1 MCPREAGPC
10 VQTGVSPQSLDPG
23 PGGVEGGGGLGVEPL
38 YLLILSDLGDNY
50 RNFTGLAGEANV
62 SSGEARD
69 GGVAPHGCPLLLFRQ
84 DLFQPRT

>member
-1 MCPREAGPC
+1 MCPREAGPG

-23 PGGVEGGGGLGVEPL
+23 PRGVEGGGGLGVESL

-62 SSGEARD
+62 SSG
-69 GGVAPHGCPLLLFRQ
+69 
-84 DLFQPRT
+84 

>member
-1 MCPREAGPC
+1 MP
-10 VQTGVSPQSLDPG
+10 PG
-23 PGGVEGGGGLGVEPL
+23 SRAVRANGSFATVPGSWARGVEGGGGLGVESL